1 MAEYAKTAAV
11 KAGIIDACLSAFG
24 EAGFHGVSMAEV
36 ARRAGVSHTGLTHHF
51 PRKEDLLTAVL
62 ERQDVRAA
70 EFLRV
75 HDAEAAGIDPLELL
89 RGVTGSLEGRE
100 EPHGLAELTAV
111 LTGEATTAGHPAHEH
126 FRERYARMRSFITR
140 LFTRLAEQGRLRS
153 PAPASQQA
161 ATVIALVDG
170 LRLQWLYAP
179 DTVNMEASLRA
190 QLALMVIEAED

>member
-1 MAEYAKTAAV
+1 VAEYAKTAAV

-24 EAGFHGVSMAEV
+24 EAGFHGVSMSEV
-36 ARRAGVSHTGLTHHF
+36 ARRAGISYTGLTHHF

-75 HDAEAAGIDPLELL
+75 HDAEAAGVDPLELL
-89 RGVTGSLEGRE
+89 RGVTGSLEHRE

-111 LTGEATTAGHPAHEH
+111 LTGEATATGHPAHAH

-140 LFTRLAEQGRLRS
+140 LFTRLQAQGRLAS
-153 PAPASQQA
+153 PAPAEQQA
-161 ATVIALVDG
+161 NTLIALVDG
-170 LRLQWLYAP
+170 LRLQWLYEP
-179 DTVNMEASLRA
+179 GTVDMEAAVRA
-190 QLALMVIEAED
+190 QLELMVVSVRS